1 MVQPDFI
8 FNATTSSNETLT
20 TSSNETLTSSLNESL
35 TTSSIETLTSSSNET
50 LTTSVLLRHGDPF
63 YFIGVGLCL
72 YTAFAISMANI
83 VQVIVSR
90 LPNKGANNT
99 SNHMMLGSGIQTG
112 ITFIYIGGGQKRE
125 IIS

>member
-8 FNATTSSNETLT
+8 FNATISLNETLTTSSNESLTASSNETLT
-20 TSSNETLTSSLNESL
+20 TSSNETLTSSSD
-35 TTSSIETLTSSSNET
+35 ET
-50 LTTSVLLRHGDPF
+50 LTTSVLSRHGDPS

-72 YTAFAISMANI
+72 YTAFSISLANI

-99 SNHMMLGSGIQTG
+99 SNHMMLGSGIQIG
-112 ITFIYIGGGQKRE
+112 IILRCFLLLIIRE
-125 IIS
+125 NIS